1 MGERMAYHVGIDV
14 GGTFTDL
21 FALDD
26 ISGRAIAEKAETTAD
41 AVGGLM
47 SVLDKAA
54 IPPGD
59 IASLVFGSTLATNML
74 VEGKGAPV
82 AFLGTAGF
90 TDSLEVRRLWREHL
104 FGWRWERPRALVPHA
119 LRLPIG
125 GRIGPGGEELAAL
138 DEASIDAAVER
149 MRARGVAC
157 AAVCLLFAFRNP
169 DHERRVRERIE
180 AIAPEIRV
188 LLSHEI
194 NPEIG
199 EYERASTTVIAAVM
213 SPGIEIMLGTLE
225 ARLAAA
231 GVRAPVRVI
240 KSNGGI
246 TSVATARKKP
256 LEMMRSGPAGGV
268 ASALSLARTLERP
281 NLIGVDMGGTTADV
295 CVITRGEIA
304 VVQRVELAWDI
315 PVRATLADVRSV
327 GAGGGSIAAIDP
339 AGRLQVGPRSA
350 GSAPGPVCYGRGGS
364 APTVTDA
371 MVTAG
376 LVDAGRFLGGRMA
389 LDAGAARAA
398 IEEAIAAPLGLG
410 VEAAS
415 AGIVRLVGARM
426 AQLIG
431 EMTVQAG
438 LDPRDY
444 SLVGFGGGGPVFA
457 ALLADE
463 IEAAEAIVPCYPAVW
478 SAFGGLFADI
488 VHDYARSVVADA
500 ASLDLDALSA
510 DASALAEEA
519 RADLVRDGVKP
530 GAGKFDYALDMRY
543 AGQSHELTIPL
554 AEPPPF
560 SKEAVTEAGRAFERR
575 HEAAFAHRRPGDERE
590 VIALRLRVRVANGLA
605 PPAATLSAT
614 FDAGGE
620 RRRRAVWFPDGSGP
634 VETAVLDR
642 AALPAEFEVIAPAV
656 IEEDQS
662 TTLVPEGFRLR
673 VASRGEL
680 IMTRGAS

>member
-1 MGERMAYHVGIDV
+1 MAFHVGIDV

-26 ISGRAIAEKAETTAD
+26 ASGRVVAEKADTTAD

-47 SVLDKAA
+47 AVLDKAE
-54 IPPGD
+54 IPPGE
-59 IASLVFGSTLATNML
+59 IASLVFGSTLATNAL
-74 VEGKGAPV
+74 IEGETAPV

-104 FGWRWERPRALVPHA
+104 FGWRWERPKALVPHA

-125 GRIGPGGEELAAL
+125 GRIGPGGEELAPL
-138 DEASIDAAVER
+138 DRASIDAAVER
-149 MRARGVAC
+149 MRARGVTC

-169 DHERRVRERIE
+169 DHERRVRERIAE
-180 AIAPEIRV
+180 IAPDIRV

-199 EYERASTTVIAAVM
+199 EYERASTTVIAAAM
-213 SPGIEIMLGTLE
+213 SPGVEAMLGALE
-225 ARLAAA
+225 ARLAEA

-256 LEMMRSGPAGGV
+256 LDMMRSGPAGGV
-268 ASALSLARTLERP
+268 ASALGLARSLARP
-281 NLIGVDMGGTTADV
+281 NLIGVDIGGTTADV
-295 CVITRGEIA
+295 CVITGGEINVA
-304 VVQRVELAWDI
+304 QRVELAWDI

-339 AGRLQVGPRSA
+339 AGRLQVGPHSA
-350 GSAPGPVCYGRGGS
+350 GSAPGPACYGRGGT

-371 MVTAG
+371 MLAAG
-376 LVDAGRFLGGRMA
+376 MIDAGRFLGGRMA
-389 LDAGAARAA
+389 VDADAARIAV
-398 IEEAIAAPLGLG
+398 ETGIAAPLGLN

-415 AGIVRLVGARM
+415 AGIVRLATARM

-444 SLVGFGGGGPVFA
+444 SLVGFGGGGPLFA

-463 IEAAEAIVPCYPAVW
+463 IEAAEAIVPRYPAVW

-488 VHDYARSVVADA
+488 AHDYARSVVANA
-500 ASLDLDALSA
+500 ETLDLDALAA
-510 DASALAEEA
+510 DAVALMAEA
-519 RADLVRDGVKP
+519 KSDLERDGVEP
-530 GAGKFDYALDMRY
+530 EAARFDYALDMRY
-543 AGQSHELTIPL
+543 AGQSHELTIPI
-554 AEPPPF
+554 ARPPPYAKDVIVAAG
-560 SKEAVTEAGRAFERR
+560 KEFERQ
-575 HEAAFAHRRPGDERE
+575 HEAAFAHRRPGDARE
-590 VIALRLRVRVANGLA
+590 VIALRLAVRVARGLA
-605 PPAATLSAT
+605 LPAVSLPSA
-614 FDAGGE
+614 FDAEGEE
-620 RRRRAVWFPDGSGP
+620 RRRTVWFPDGDGP
-634 VETAVLDR
+634 LDASVVDR
-642 AALPAEFEVIAPAV
+642 AALPAGCEVRGPAV

-662 TTLVPEGFRLR
+662 TTVLPKGFVLR
-673 VASRGEL
+673 VARDGEL
-680 IMTRGAS
+680 VMTRGES

>member
-1 MGERMAYHVGIDV
+1 MAIHVGIDV

-26 ISGRAIAEKAETTAD
+26 ASGRAVAEKADTTAG

-47 SVLDKAA
+47 AVLDKAA
-54 IPPGD
+54 IPPGE
-59 IASLVFGSTLATNML
+59 IASLVFGSTLATNAL
-74 VEGKGAPV
+74 IEGETAPV
-82 AFLGTAGF
+82 AFLGSAGF

-104 FGWRWERPRALVPHA
+104 FGWRWERPKALVPHA

-125 GRIGPGGEELAAL
+125 GRIGQGGEELAPL
-138 DEASIDAAVER
+138 DRTSIDAAIER

-169 DHERRVRERIE
+169 DHERRVRERIAE
-180 AIAPEIRV
+180 IAPDIRV

-199 EYERASTTVIAAVM
+199 EYERASTTVIAAAM
-213 SPGIEIMLGTLE
+213 SPGVETMLGALE
-225 ARLAAA
+225 ARLLKA

-268 ASALSLARTLERP
+268 ASALNLARTLARP
-281 NLIGVDMGGTTADV
+281 NLIGVDIGGTTADV
-295 CVITRGEIA
+295 CVITGGEVNVA
-304 VVQRVELAWDI
+304 QRAELAWDI

-350 GSAPGPVCYGRGGS
+350 GSAPGPVCYGRGGT

-371 MVTAG
+371 MLAAG

-389 LDAGAARAA
+389 VDAGAARAA
-398 IEEAIAAPLGLG
+398 IEDSIAVPLGLD

-415 AGIVRLVGARM
+415 AGIVRLAAARM

-444 SLVGFGGGGPVFA
+444 SLVGFGGGGPLFA

-488 VHDYARSVVADA
+488 AHDYTRSVVANA
-500 ASLDLDALSA
+500 ATFDLDALAA
-510 DASALAEEA
+510 DAVALIEEA
-519 RADLVRDGVKP
+519 RADLERDG
-530 GAGKFDYALDMRY
+530 ADLDAARFEYALDMRY
-543 AGQSHELTIPL
+543 AGQSHELAIPL
-554 AEPPPF
+554 AGPPPY
-560 SKEAVTEAGRAFERR
+560 SRQAIADAGKAFERQ
-575 HEAAFAHRRPGDERE
+575 HETAFAHRRPGDARE
-590 VIALRLRVRVANGLA
+590 VIALRLAVRVTRGLA
-605 PPAATLSAT
+605 LPTTTLPSE
-614 FDAGGE
+614 FDDEGE
-620 RRRRAVWFPDGSGP
+620 GRHRAIWFPNGGGP
-634 VETAVLDR
+634 LEASVFDR
-642 AALPAEFEVIAPAV
+642 AALPAGYKVSGPAV

-662 TTLVPEGFRLR
+662 TTVLPAGFALC
-673 VASRGEL
+673 VASGGEL
-680 IMTRGAS
+680 VMTRGGS